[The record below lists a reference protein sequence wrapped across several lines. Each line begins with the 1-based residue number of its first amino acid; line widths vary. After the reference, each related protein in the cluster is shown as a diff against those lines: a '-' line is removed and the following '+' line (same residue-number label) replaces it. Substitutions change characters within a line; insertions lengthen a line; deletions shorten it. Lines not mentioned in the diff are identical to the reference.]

1 MVHGQ
6 PLKQSL
12 ASLVLDAM
20 NGLLVTVIS
29 VKNPSFYEA
38 DAVYKFCIVQV
49 RILRVVDGEGLTYL
63 ACCMDRWQ

>member
-1 MVHGQ
+1 MVHRQ
-6 PLKQSL
+6 PLKQSH

-20 NGLLVTVIS
+20 NGLLVTVR
-29 VKNPSFYEA
+29 NPSFDES